1 MTDASGGRLPRAPRL
16 WPAPVELAA
25 AQELLGAEHP
35 LARAEHRV
43 RWLGRQ
49 AATLGVLLAVG
60 ALATVAGAP
69 GLRPA
74 LLAGTLV
81 QACLLVCLSAA
92 VAVARERALELIAEG
107 RGALP
112 LDCVRRR
119 RARLMRTRSVH
130 GLAEAI
136 QALRREARCPYRRY
150 PRRRPLY
157 VPGVI
162 RAADAELAT
171 TVRVLSARPDASTVA
186 RVERLLCG
194 SASPLY
200 GEDARRLRDELTRIH
215 FRAADAN
222 DRASSAAAPYRA
234 SRSNPAP

>member
-1 MTDASGGRLPRAPRL
+1 MAAARRACGRREWRWPLPRSCSARSILSPALSSACSGWGARRRRSAPSWRWAL
-16 WPAPVELAA
+16 SPRSPA
-25 AQELLGAEHP
+25 
-35 LARAEHRV
+35 
-43 RWLGRQ
+43 
-49 AATLGVLLAVG
+49 
-60 ALATVAGAP
+60 
-69 GLRPA
+69 RPACPAA

-81 QACLLVCLSAA
+81 QACLLVSLSAA
-92 VAVARERALELIAEG
+92 VAVTRERALELIAEG

-119 RARLMRTRSVH
+119 RARLLRTHNVH
-130 GLAEAI
+130 GLADAI
-136 QALRREARCPYRRY
+136 QALRREARSPYRQC

-194 SASPLY
+194 ASSPLY
-200 GEDARRLRDELTRIH
+200 GEDARRLREELTRIH